1 MQIDEIKA
9 LYLAT
14 EEIGRKKD
22 NSLNKDFPLIA
33 NWLMIRKLK
42 IEVNTMENIIISPT
56 NKIYDSVYMKRNDK

>member
-22 NSLNKDFPLIA
+22 NSLKKDFPLIA

-42 IEVNTMENIIISPT
+42 WENENEKVLTYTSK
-56 NKIYDSVYMKRNDK
+56 NNNLFY

>member
-42 IEVNTMENIIISPT
+42 FENENEKVLTYTSK
-56 NKIYDSVYMKRNDK
+56 NNNLFY

>member
-42 IEVNTMENIIISPT
+42 WENENEKVLTYTSK
-56 NKIYDSVYMKRNDK
+56 NNNLFY